1 MKGWEKNVVL
11 YAETHAAG
19 ACPVCGKNN
28 VTVQEHIFGS
38 RHSLTFRC
46 RDCGA
51 GDHFDGA
58 IPQKEP
64 NHG

>member
-1 MKGWEKNVVL
+1 
-11 YAETHAAG
+11 
-19 ACPVCGKNN
+19 
-28 VTVQEHIFGS
+28 VQEHISGN

-58 IPQKEP
+58 IQKKGS
-64 NHG
+64 NNG

>member
-28 VTVQEHIFGS
+28 VTVQEHISGN

-46 RDCGA
+46 RTA
-51 GDHFDGA
+51 GPESILTARYRERADHS
-58 IPQKEP
+58 
-64 NHG
+64 

>member
-28 VTVQEHIFGS
+28 VTVQEHISGN
-38 RHSLTFRC
+38 RHQSDVPLPGLRGRRAF
-46 RDCGA
+46 
-51 GDHFDGA
+51 
-58 IPQKEP
+58 
-64 NHG
+64 